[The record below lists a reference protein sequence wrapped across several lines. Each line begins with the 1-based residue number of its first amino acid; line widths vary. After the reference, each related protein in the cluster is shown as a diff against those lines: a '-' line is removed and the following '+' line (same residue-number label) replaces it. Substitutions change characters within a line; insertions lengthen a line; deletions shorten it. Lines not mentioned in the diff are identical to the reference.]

1 MIDPGKAV
9 KQSTEKPAP
18 PVAAAP
24 KLLAGV
30 IFGLAFGFLLQ
41 KGGVGKFN
49 ILIGQ
54 LLLQDWTVAKIM
66 LTAIVVGMVGVFA
79 LHHFAKVN
87 LHIKPTR
94 IGANIIGGLLFGAGF
109 ALMGYCPGTAAA
121 ALGQGSWDAL
131 LRHGWTSRGFV
142 DFRRVLRVAEN
153 DRGEVGRPRQ
163 SSSAGFAARPA
174 RSVRGDFCGAAYRG
188 IVRIGKGVSP
198 MTVRRTW

>member
-9 KQSTEKPAP
+9 EQSTAEPAP

-30 IFGLAFGFLLQ
+30 VFGLAFGFLLQ

-49 ILIGQ
+49 ILVGQ

-94 IGANIIGGLLFGAGF
+94 IASNIIGGLLFGAGF

-131 LRHGWTSRGFV
+131 FGMAGLIAGSWIF
-142 DFRRVLRVAEN
+142 AEL
-153 DRGEVGRPRQ
+153 
-163 SSSAGFAARPA
+163 SA
-174 RSVRGDFCGAAYRG
+174 SL
-188 IVRIGKGVSP
+188 K
-198 MTVRRTW
+198 MTVEKWGDLGKVLLPDLLHVPRGVFVVIFAVLLAVGLLALERAFPR

>member
-9 KQSTEKPAP
+9 QQSTANSAP
-18 PVAAAP
+18 PAAAAA
-24 KLLAGV
+24 KLIAGG

-49 ILIGQ
+49 VLMGQ
-54 LLLQDWTVAKIM
+54 LLLQDFTVAKVM

-94 IGANIIGGLLFGAGF
+94 VGANIIGGLLFGAGF

-131 LRHGWTSRGFV
+131 FGMAGLVVGSWLFAELSRWTQRTIEKWGDLGKVLLPDLLHLPRGVFV
-142 DFRRVLRVAEN
+142 V
-153 DRGEVGRPRQ
+153 
-163 SSSAGFAARPA
+163 GFAVTLTALLVLLDRFTT
-174 RSVRGDFCGAAYRG
+174 R
-188 IVRIGKGVSP
+188 
-198 MTVRRTW
+198 

>member
-1 MIDPGKAV
+1 MIDPGEAI
-9 KQSTEKPAP
+9 KQSTEKPAL
-18 PVAAAP
+18 PVATAP
-24 KLLAGV
+24 KLIAGAV
-30 IFGLAFGFLLQ
+30 FGLAFGFLLQ

-49 ILIGQ
+49 VLIGQ

-94 IGANIIGGLLFGAGF
+94 VGSNIIGGLLFGAGF

-131 LRHGWTSRGFV
+131 FGMAGLVAGSWIFAEFSASLKKTVEKWGDLGKVLLPDLLHVPRGVFV
-142 DFRRVLRVAEN
+142 VIFAVLLTVGLFALERVF
-153 DRGEVGRPRQ
+153 PR
-163 SSSAGFAARPA
+163 
-174 RSVRGDFCGAAYRG
+174 
-188 IVRIGKGVSP
+188 
-198 MTVRRTW
+198 